1 MIAIQK
7 SFKSEVNKHT
17 ICSYSLLARFSIDNN
32 KDKLD
37 LINVMFWTMKKEVLL
52 LIKKEEKM

>member
-37 LINVMFWTMKKEVLL
+37 LINVMF
-52 LIKKEEKM
+52 